1 MPRTLF
7 MLRGMENIKME
18 VKEEKVISM
27 RQDRGRKMDDH
38 YTKKGGLL
46 MRKYAK
52 LWSLLMVILL
62 TAALVVTGCGPKE
75 TTESEGGDG
84 KVLTVGVDLPL
95 TGPSAKA
102 GNEFKDTVTMA
113 FEEVGNKIGDY
124 QVKLVWIDDQADPQK
139 GTAAYEQ
146 AVVKDKI
153 DVGILNWNSS
163 VAVALMETVAKYQ
176 IPHFFGMGAAGTIN
190 EKWLSN
196 EKYHYWINK
205 GWAMPDKMTQAYIE
219 TLNQAIEKGIWQPR
233 NKKIAIYGD
242 DTDWGRS
249 YGESM
254 KKRFTDAGWEVVI
267 EEYTKLGETDMY
279 PLLTK
284 MKSQDVSLVAGTI
297 SSPPSIAAFIKQAR
311 EVNLNALMICDA
323 LGETADF
330 YSLTGDASDFI
341 LDNRPVFATERGQKF
356 AADFKAKYGY
366 EPAPAAGGQVYD
378 YTRFFIKVANECLAE
393 NGNLDKETLYKFGQE
408 KLMTGQ
414 ITFTDG
420 VVASEYKYDAES
432 APDPIV
438 GENYYIFPVVQY
450 FGGKATVIWPD
461 SQKAADIQIPDYA
474 K

>member
-1 MPRTLF
+1 MIRCT
-7 MLRGMENIKME
+7 
-18 VKEEKVISM
+18 KVWLIV
-27 RQDRGRKMDDH
+27 
-38 YTKKGGLL
+38 
-46 MRKYAK
+46 
-52 LWSLLMVILL
+52 MVLVL
-62 TAALVVTGCGPKE
+62 AAALLFTGCGSKE
-75 TTESEGGDG
+75 AAKEDVKT
-84 KVLTVGVDLPL
+84 LTVGVDLPL

-102 GNEFKDTVTMA
+102 GKEFQDTVTMA
-113 FEEVGNKIGDY
+113 FEEVGYKIGDY
-124 QVKLVWIDDQADPQK
+124 EVKLVWIDDQADPQK

-146 AVVKDKI
+146 AVVRDKI

-190 EKWLSN
+190 EKWLSD
-196 EKYHYWINK
+196 EKYRYWINK
-205 GWAMPDKMTQAYIE
+205 GWAMPDKMTQAYVDTIM
-219 TLNQAIEKGIWQPR
+219 QAIEQGHWTPR
-233 NKKIAIYGD
+233 NKKLAIYGD

-254 KKRFTDAGWEVVI
+254 KKRFAEAGWEVVS
-267 EEYTKLGETDMY
+267 EDYTRLGETDMY

-284 MKSQDVSLVAGTI
+284 MKSLDVSLIAGTI

-330 YSLTGDASDFI
+330 YSLTGDASDYV
-341 LDNRPVFATERGQKF
+341 LDNRPVFVSERALKF

-366 EPAPAAGGQVYD
+366 EPSPAAGGQVYD
-378 YTRFFIKVANECLAE
+378 YTRFFIKVANECLKE
-393 NGNLDKETLYKFGQE
+393 YGNLDKENLYKFAQE
-408 KLMTGQ
+408 RLMTGQ

-420 VVASEYKYDAES
+420 VVAEQYKYTSES
-432 APDPIV
+432 APDPVV
-438 GENYYIFPVVQY
+438 GEGYYIFPVVQY

-461 SQKAADIQIPDYA
+461 SQKTGDIQIPDYA

>member
-1 MPRTLF
+1 MKRF
-7 MLRGMENIKME
+7 N
-18 VKEEKVISM
+18 
-27 RQDRGRKMDDH
+27 
-38 YTKKGGLL
+38 
-46 MRKYAK
+46 K
-52 LWSLLMVILL
+52 LWPILL
-62 TAALVVTGCGPKE
+62 VVLLSTALLITGCGNKAA
-75 TTESEGGDG
+75 TEGDA
-84 KVLTVGVDLPL
+84 KVLTIGVDLPL

-102 GNEFKDTVTMA
+102 GTEFKDTVTLA

-124 QVKLVWIDDQADPQK
+124 NVKLVWIDDQADPQK
-139 GTAAYEQ
+139 GTSAYEQ
-146 AVVKDKI
+146 AVVRDKI

-176 IPHFFGMGAAGTIN
+176 IPHYFGMGAAGTIN

-205 GWAMPDKMTQAYIE
+205 GWAMPDKMTQAYVDTIG
-219 TLNQAIEKGIWQPR
+219 QAIESGLWNPR

-249 YGESM
+249 YGASM
-254 KKRFTDAGWEVVI
+254 KKRFTDAGWQVVN

-284 MKSQDVSLVAGTI
+284 MKSLDVSLVAGTI
-297 SSPPSIAAFIKQAR
+297 SSPPSIAAFIKQSR
-311 EVNLNALMICDA
+311 EVKLNALMICDA

-330 YSLTGDASDFI
+330 YSLTGDASDYI
-341 LDNRPVFATERGQKF
+341 LDNRPVFTSDRAKKF
-356 AADFKAKYGY
+356 AADFKEKYGY
-366 EPAPAAGGQVYD
+366 EPAPACGGQVYD
-378 YTRFFIKVANECLAE
+378 YTRFFIKCANECLAE
-393 NGNLDKETLYKFGQE
+393 NGKLDKETLYKFAQE

-420 VVASEYKYDAES
+420 VVCDEYKYDATS
-432 APDPIV
+432 APDPIT
-438 GENYYIFPVVQY
+438 GEGKYIFPVVQY

-461 SQKAADIQIPDYA
+461 SQKVADLKIPDYA

>member
-1 MPRTLF
+1 MKKYDKLWLLF
-7 MLRGMENIKME
+7 M
-18 VKEEKVISM
+18 VV
-27 RQDRGRKMDDH
+27 
-38 YTKKGGLL
+38 
-46 MRKYAK
+46 
-52 LWSLLMVILL
+52 LL
-62 TAALVVTGCGPKE
+62 TTALMVTGCGQKE
-75 TTESEGGDG
+75 AAEGDA

-95 TGPSAKA
+95 TGSCAKA
-102 GNEFKDTVTMA
+102 GTEFKDACTMA

-124 QVKLVWIDDQADPQK
+124 EVKLVWIDDQADPQK

-176 IPHFFGMGAAGTIN
+176 IPHFFGIGAAGTIN

-205 GWAMPDKMTQAYIE
+205 GWAMPDKMTQAYVDTISQ
-219 TLNQAIEKGIWQPR
+219 TIEKGLWQPR
-233 NKKIAIYGD
+233 NKKLAIYGD

-254 KKRFTDAGWEVVI
+254 KKRFIDAGWEVVN

-284 MKSQDVSLVAGTI
+284 MKSLDVSLVAGTI

-341 LDNRPVFATERGQKF
+341 LDNRPVFATEKAQKF

-366 EPAPAAGGQVYD
+366 EPSPAAGGQVYD

-393 NGNLDKETLYKFGQE
+393 YGNLDKETLYKFAQE

-414 ITFTDG
+414 ISFTDG
-420 VVASEYKYDAES
+420 VVMDEYKYDAES
-432 APDPIV
+432 SPDPMV
-438 GENYYIFPVVQY
+438 GEGKYIFPVVQY
-450 FGGKATVIWPD
+450 FDGKATVVWPA
-461 SQKAADIQIPDYA
+461 SQKTADIQIPDYA

>member
-1 MPRTLF
+1 M
-7 MLRGMENIKME
+7 
-18 VKEEKVISM
+18 
-27 RQDRGRKMDDH
+27 
-38 YTKKGGLL
+38 KKYG
-46 MRKYAK
+46 K
-52 LWSLLMVILL
+52 LSALLMVLLL
-62 TAALVVTGCGPKE
+62 TAALVVAGCGNKE
-75 TTESEGGDG
+75 AAEGEGESES

-95 TGPSAKA
+95 TGSCAKA
-102 GNEFKDTVTMA
+102 GTEFKDTVTMA

-124 QVKLVWIDDQADPQK
+124 EVKLVWIDDQADPQK
-139 GTAAYEQ
+139 GTSAYEQ

-176 IPHFFGMGAAGTIN
+176 IPHYFGMGAAGTIN
-190 EKWLSN
+190 EKWLSD

-205 GWAMPDKMTQAYIE
+205 GWAMPDKMTQAYVETIGQTIE
-219 TLNQAIEKGIWQPR
+219 NGTWTPR

-249 YGESM
+249 YGASM
-254 KKRFTDAGWEVVI
+254 KKRFTEAGWEVVN

-284 MKSQDVSLVAGTI
+284 MKSLDVSLVAGTI
-297 SSPPSIAAFIKQAR
+297 SSPPSAAAFIKQAR

-330 YSLTGDASDFI
+330 YTLTGEASDFI
-341 LDNRPVFATERGQKF
+341 LDNRPVFVKENALKF

-366 EPAPAAGGQVYD
+366 EPSPAAGGQVYD
-378 YTRFFIKVANECLAE
+378 YTRFFIKCANEALAE
-393 NGNLDKETLYKFGQE
+393 HGKLDKEILYKFAQE

-420 VVASEYKYDAES
+420 VVCDEYKYDGATD
-432 APDPIV
+432 PDPIV
-438 GENYYIFPVVQY
+438 GEGKYIFPVVQY

-461 SQKAADIQIPDYA
+461 SQKVGDIKIPDYA